1 MSNGADNVY
10 VVETGVPGS
19 SLYKSIKKAVVGKT
33 AFELQ
38 EQVDKLKQQ
47 NAELV
52 QAEKETVVEM
62 RSLAQ
67 SLQAKIDQTTN
78 PR

>member
-1 MSNGADNVY
+1 MSNPY
-10 VVETGVPGS
+10 VVETGVPGLG
-19 SLYKSIKKAVVGKT
+19 LYKSIKKAVVGKT

-52 QAEKETVVEM
+52 QAEKEAVVEM

>member
-1 MSNGADNVY
+1 MSNPY

-19 SLYKSIKKAVVGKT
+19 ALFKSIKKAVVGKT

-52 QAEKETVVEM
+52 QAEKETIVEM

>member
-1 MSNGADNVY
+1 MSNPY
-10 VVETGVPGS
+10 VVETGVPGFG
-19 SLYKSIKKAVVGKT
+19 LLKSIKKAVVGKT

-47 NAELV
+47 RNELV
-52 QAEKETVVEM
+52 EAEKETIAEM

-67 SLQAKIDQTTN
+67 SLQVKIDQTMN